1 MKCDRTTLY
10 RSFDEHGALLYVG
23 ISHSAMHRLSQHRAK
38 SIWHKQCVHVELE
51 HFDSRKK
58 ASEAEKIAIER
69 ELPMFNIQGK
79 VNQKKKSKNLNGR
92 SFGAHS
98 IDDLISLAEKEVA
111 AEEERSKQLELIE
124 ELERKL
130 TQERW
135 NFLKAESKWMLSCA
149 LSRGKKDIRCVD
161 NSLVAV

>member
-10 RSFDEHGALLYVG
+10 RSFDKDGVLLYVG

-58 ASEAEKIAIER
+58 ASEAEKFAIQR

-79 VNQKKKSKNLNGR
+79 VNKKSNNHNPASYL
-92 SFGAHS
+92 SAHS
-98 IDDLISLAEKEVA
+98 VDELIILAEQKCADQKER
-111 AEEERSKQLELIE
+111 EEKLELIE
-124 ELERKL
+124 DLERKL
-130 TQERW
+130 KQEKW
-135 NFLKAESKWMLSCA
+135 NFLKAESKWLFTHA
-149 LSRGKKDIRCVD
+149 LERGKKDIRCVG